1 MAKCEGPALHCFHMV
16 DFRIQSFSQEAK
28 NILHHLQGEFG
39 KLQTGRANASLIE
52 HIDVEAYGSRQPMR
66 TLAGILVQDARTLVI
81 QPWDPGILADIE
93 RAIQASPLGV
103 SPVNDGTV
111 LRINLPHLTE
121 ERREQLKKI
130 VHTLAE
136 NARIAVRQSR
146 QKAHDATKVEKE
158 EDVKR
163 TLERELQKE
172 LDTVNGL
179 IDAIRKR
186 KEEEVMKI

>member
-1 MAKCEGPALHCFHMV
+1 MTDP
-16 DFRIQSFSQEAK
+16 RIQSFSQEAK
-28 NILHHLQGEFG
+28 NILSHLQGEFS
-39 KLQTGRANASLIE
+39 KLQTGRANASLVE
-52 HIDVEAYGSRQPMR
+52 HIDIDAYGSRQPLK

-93 RAIQASPLGV
+93 RAIQMNPLGI
-103 SPVNDGTV
+103 SPVNDGAI
-111 LRINLPHLTE
+111 LRINLPPLTE
-121 ERREQLKKI
+121 ERRGQLKKV

-136 NARIAVRQSR
+136 DARIAIRQSR
-146 QKAHDATKVEKE
+146 QKAHDAIKVEKE

-163 TLERELQKE
+163 TLEKELQRE

-179 IDAIRKR
+179 IDEARKH

>member
-1 MAKCEGPALHCFHMV
+1 M
-16 DFRIQSFSQEAK
+16 QSFSQEAK
-28 NILHHLQGEFG
+28 NIFHHLQGELS

-52 HIDVEAYGSRQPMR
+52 HIDVEAYGSRQPMK

-103 SPVNDGTV
+103 SPVNDGTI

-136 NARIAVRQSR
+136 DARIAIRQSR
-146 QKAHDATKVEKE
+146 QKAHDAIKVKKE

-163 TLERELQKE
+163 TLEKELQRELDK
-172 LDTVNGL
+172 VNEL
-179 IDAIRKR
+179 IDETRKR

>member
-1 MAKCEGPALHCFHMV
+1 MTDP
-16 DFRIQSFSQEAK
+16 RIQSFSQEAK
-28 NILHHLQGEFG
+28 NIFHHLQGELS

-52 HIDVEAYGSRQPMR
+52 HIDVEAYGSRQPMK

-81 QPWDPGILADIE
+81 QPRVPGILADIE

-103 SPVNDGTV
+103 SPVNDGTI

-136 NARIAVRQSR
+136 DARIAIRQSR
-146 QKAHDATKVEKE
+146 QKAHDAIKVKKE

-163 TLERELQKE
+163 TLEKELQRELDK
-172 LDTVNGL
+172 VNEL
-179 IDAIRKR
+179 IDETRKR

>member
-1 MAKCEGPALHCFHMV
+1 MTDP
-16 DFRIQSFSQEAK
+16 RIQAFSREAK
-28 NILHHLQGEFG
+28 NIVSHLQGEFG

-52 HIDVEAYGSRQPMR
+52 HIDIDAYGSRQPLK

-93 RAIQASPLGV
+93 RAIQTSTMGI

-111 LRINLPHLTE
+111 LRINLPSPTE
-121 ERREQLKKI
+121 ERREQLKKV

-136 NARIAVRQSR
+136 DARIAIRQAR
-146 QKAHDATKVEKE
+146 QKAHDGIKVEKE

-163 TLERELQKE
+163 TLEKELQRE
-172 LDTVNGL
+172 LDTVNEL
-179 IDAIRKR
+179 IDEARKR

>member
-1 MAKCEGPALHCFHMV
+1 MTDP
-16 DFRIQSFSQEAK
+16 RIQSFSQEAK
-28 NILHHLQGEFG
+28 NIFHHLQGELS

-52 HIDVEAYGSRQPMR
+52 HIDVEAYGSRQPMK

-103 SPVNDGTV
+103 SPVNDGTI

-121 ERREQLKKI
+121 ELREQLKKI

-136 NARIAVRQSR
+136 DARIAIRQSR
-146 QKAHDATKVEKE
+146 QKAHDAIKVKKE

-163 TLERELQKE
+163 TLEKELQRELDK
-172 LDTVNGL
+172 VNEL
-179 IDAIRKR
+179 IDETRKR